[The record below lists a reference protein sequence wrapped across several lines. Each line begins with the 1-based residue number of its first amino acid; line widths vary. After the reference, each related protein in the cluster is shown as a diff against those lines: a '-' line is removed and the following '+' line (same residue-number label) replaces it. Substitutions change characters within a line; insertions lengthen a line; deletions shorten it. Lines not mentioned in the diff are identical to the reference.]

1 MSTRESP
8 TPRLSEEELKS
19 EAMLRPK
26 TLDEF
31 VGQPELKANLSVF
44 IKAAK
49 QRGDALDHAIFYG
62 PPGLGK
68 TTLALIVANELGVPI
83 KQTSGPA
90 FQNSAELLGVLSHV
104 ETNQVVF
111 IDEIHRLPRVL
122 EEHMYQAMDSF
133 RCELIVDK
141 GPNARHYTLNLQP
154 FTLIGA
160 TTRVGMI
167 TAPLRDRFGVVFRL
181 DYYTP
186 EDLKKIVV
194 RSSTILDIAV
204 SDEGAT
210 EIRAPRRA
218 GRRGSPTGCSSGSGL
233 RSGRGKDEHRPRD
246 GRLRA
251 ETAQG
256 GREGLDEMDRRILS
270 SIVEKFG
277 GGPVGVGSLAVAVS
291 EEVETIEDVY
301 EPFLIQ
307 QGFLQ
312 RTPRGRI
319 ATPLALAHLGLKS
332 GPATDQTSS
341 SRALTAMRLDA
352 FDYHLPKSLIAQTP
366 LEDRTVEPSHGRRP
380 RDGRV
385 RARDVSRSSFVF
397 DAGRSARRQ
406 PVARDARAA
415 FRPPVERGHGSNSSS
430 RACSTTSTSRRSL
443 IRCGARE
450 PGRRSSERRALS
462 RAG

>member
-1 MSTRESP
+1 MSTERITNP
-8 TPRLSEEELKS
+8 KLSGEELKS

-49 QRGDALDHAIFYG
+49 QRGEALDHTIFYG

-83 KQTSGPA
+83 KQTSGPV

-104 ETNQVVF
+104 ERNQVVF

-122 EEHMYQAMDSF
+122 EEHMYQAMDSL

-141 GPNARHYTLNLQP
+141 GPNARHFTLNLQP

-194 RSSTILDIAV
+194 RSSTILEIAV

-210 EIRAPRRA
+210 EIARRSRGTPRIANRLLKRIRDFA
-218 GRRGSPTGCSSGSGL
+218 QVE
-233 RSGRGKDEHRPRD
+233 GKTSIDR
-246 GRLRA
+246 
-251 ETAQG
+251 ETADYALK
-256 GREGLDEMDRRILS
+256 RLKVDEKGLDEMDRRILS

-319 ATPLALAHLGLKS
+319 ATPLALAHLGLKP
-332 GPATDQTSS
+332 GPATDQNQ
-341 SRALTAMRLDA
+341 L
-352 FDYHLPKSLIAQTP
+352 F
-366 LEDRTVEPSHGRRP
+366 
-380 RDGRV
+380 
-385 RARDVSRSSFVF
+385 
-397 DAGRSARRQ
+397 
-406 PVARDARAA
+406 
-415 FRPPVERGHGSNSSS
+415 
-430 RACSTTSTSRRSL
+430 
-443 IRCGARE
+443 
-450 PGRRSSERRALS
+450 
-462 RAG
+462 

>member
-1 MSTRESP
+1 LSNERITS
-8 TPRLSEEELKS
+8 PRLDDEEVRS
-19 EAMLRPK
+19 EAILRPK

-31 VGQPELKANLSVF
+31 IGQPELKANLSVF

-83 KQTSGPA
+83 KQTSGPT

-104 ETNQVVF
+104 EKNQVVF

-122 EEHMYQAMDSF
+122 EEHMYQAMDSL

-141 GPNARHYTLNLQP
+141 GPNARHFTLNLQP

-194 RSSTILDIAV
+194 RSAGILDIAV
-204 SDEGAT
+204 SDAGAT
-210 EIRAPRRA
+210 EIARRA
-218 GRRGSPTGCSSGSGL
+218 RGTPRIANRL
-233 RSGRGKDEHRPRD
+233 LKRIRDFAQVDGKKSIERD
-246 GRLRA
+246 TADYALQRLKVD
-251 ETAQG
+251 TK
-256 GREGLDEMDRRILS
+256 GLDEMDRRILS
-270 SIVEKFG
+270 TIVEKFG

-301 EPFLIQ
+301 EPYLIQ

-319 ATPLALAHLGLKS
+319 ATPLALAHLGLKA
-332 GPATDQTSS
+332 GPAPDQTT
-341 SRALTAMRLDA
+341 L
-352 FDYHLPKSLIAQTP
+352 F
-366 LEDRTVEPSHGRRP
+366 
-380 RDGRV
+380 
-385 RARDVSRSSFVF
+385 
-397 DAGRSARRQ
+397 
-406 PVARDARAA
+406 
-415 FRPPVERGHGSNSSS
+415 
-430 RACSTTSTSRRSL
+430 
-443 IRCGARE
+443 
-450 PGRRSSERRALS
+450 
-462 RAG
+462 

>member
-1 MSTRESP
+1 VSTERIANP
-8 TPRLSEEELKS
+8 KLTVEELKS

-49 QRGDALDHAIFYG
+49 QRGEALDHTIFYG

-83 KQTSGPA
+83 KQTSGPV

-104 ETNQVVF
+104 ERNQVVF
-111 IDEIHRLPRVL
+111 IDEIHRLPSVL
-122 EEHMYQAMDSF
+122 EEHMYQAMDSL

-141 GPNARHYTLNLQP
+141 GPNARHFTLNLQP

-194 RSSTILDIAV
+194 RSSTILEIAV

-210 EIRAPRRA
+210 EIARRSRGTPRIANRLLKRIRDFA
-218 GRRGSPTGCSSGSGL
+218 QVD
-233 RSGRGKDEHRPRD
+233 GKTSIDRDTADYALKRLKVDEK
-246 GRLRA
+246 
-251 ETAQG
+251 
-256 GREGLDEMDRRILS
+256 GLDEMDRRILS

-319 ATPLALAHLGLKS
+319 ATPLAVAHLGLKP
-332 GPATDQTSS
+332 GPATDQNQ
-341 SRALTAMRLDA
+341 L
-352 FDYHLPKSLIAQTP
+352 F
-366 LEDRTVEPSHGRRP
+366 
-380 RDGRV
+380 
-385 RARDVSRSSFVF
+385 
-397 DAGRSARRQ
+397 
-406 PVARDARAA
+406 
-415 FRPPVERGHGSNSSS
+415 
-430 RACSTTSTSRRSL
+430 
-443 IRCGARE
+443 
-450 PGRRSSERRALS
+450 
-462 RAG
+462 

>member
-1 MSTRESP
+1 MSTERIANP
-8 TPRLSEEELKS
+8 KLTVEELKS

-49 QRGDALDHAIFYG
+49 QRGEALDHTIFYG

-83 KQTSGPA
+83 KQTSGPV

-104 ETNQVVF
+104 ERNQVVF
-111 IDEIHRLPRVL
+111 IDEIHRLPSVL
-122 EEHMYQAMDSF
+122 EEHMYQAMDSL

-141 GPNARHYTLNLQP
+141 GPNARHFTLNLQP

-194 RSSTILDIAV
+194 RSSTILEIAV

-210 EIRAPRRA
+210 EIARRSRGTPRIANRLLKRIRDFA
-218 GRRGSPTGCSSGSGL
+218 QVD
-233 RSGRGKDEHRPRD
+233 GKTSIDRDTADYALKRLKVDEK
-246 GRLRA
+246 
-251 ETAQG
+251 
-256 GREGLDEMDRRILS
+256 GLDEMDRRILS
-270 SIVEKFG
+270 SIVEKFV
-277 GGPVGVGSLAVAVS
+277 GGPVGIGSLAVAVS

-319 ATPLALAHLGLKS
+319 ATPLAVAHLGLKP
-332 GPATDQTSS
+332 GPATDQNQ
-341 SRALTAMRLDA
+341 L
-352 FDYHLPKSLIAQTP
+352 F
-366 LEDRTVEPSHGRRP
+366 
-380 RDGRV
+380 
-385 RARDVSRSSFVF
+385 
-397 DAGRSARRQ
+397 
-406 PVARDARAA
+406 
-415 FRPPVERGHGSNSSS
+415 
-430 RACSTTSTSRRSL
+430 
-443 IRCGARE
+443 
-450 PGRRSSERRALS
+450 
-462 RAG
+462 